1 MKSVY
6 DFIDDKR
13 KGLAATKEDIED
25 FVRKVVS
32 GEAKDY
38 QISAWLMAVCINGMT
53 DEETA
58 ELTFAME
65 KSGEEISLG
74 LPTLCVD
81 KHSTGGVGDK
91 VTLFCTPVCAS
102 LGIFVPKM
110 SGRGLGY
117 TGGTIDKLESIPGLS
132 TSLSAEKFKS
142 TILEAGFAV
151 GSQTGE
157 CVPADKIMYA
167 LRNVTATVE
176 SVPLIASSIM
186 SKKLA
191 TGADALVL
199 DVKTGDGAF
208 MKNEEDAVELSRL
221 MLEIARIKGK
231 KAAAVI
237 TDMNKP
243 LGKTVGNS
251 LEVIEA
257 IEALKG
263 NIDDD
268 FKEVAYRITAEMLC
282 FSGMYT
288 LDEALEAVEAAVH
301 CKTRIALKAF
311 EKMIACQ
318 GGNTDVLYDYSL
330 FPKAKKEIHIVSE
343 KDGFIKN
350 ISCEKTGKTSLML
363 GAGRKTKNDV
373 IDPAAGI
380 VFKKKCGETVE
391 KGEELAVLYTSESDD
406 ELLKFIKKDFESAFE
421 ICDDEVKKRKNV
433 IKVMRNY

>member
-13 KGLAATKEDIED
+13 KGLTAAKEDIDD

-38 QISAWLMAVCINGMT
+38 QIAAWLMAVCINGMT

-65 KSGEEISLG
+65 KSGDEMSLG
-74 LPTLCVD
+74 LPYFCVD

-91 VTLFCTPVCAS
+91 VTLFCAPVCAS

-117 TGGTIDKLESIPGLS
+117 TGGTIDKLESIPGFT
-132 TSLSAEKFKS
+132 TSLTEEKFKD
-142 TILEAGFAV
+142 TVLKAGFAV

-167 LRNVTATVE
+167 LRNATATVE
-176 SVPLIASSIM
+176 SIPLIASSIM

-208 MKNEEDAVELSRL
+208 MKNEDDATELARL

-231 KAAAVI
+231 KATAVI

-243 LGKTVGNS
+243 LGKAVGNS

-263 NIDDD
+263 NFDDD

-282 FSGMYT
+282 LSGMYT
-288 LDEALEAVEAAVH
+288 LDEAMEATDAAV
-301 CKTRIALKAF
+301 KSRTGIALKAF

-318 GGNTDVLYDYSL
+318 GGNTDILYDYSL
-330 FPKAKKEIHIVSE
+330 LPKAAREFHIISE

-350 ISCEKTGKTSLML
+350 ISCEKTGKTSLIL
-363 GAGRKTKNDV
+363 GAGRKTKNDI

-380 VFKKKCGETVE
+380 VFNKKCGDYVK
-391 KGEELAVLYTSESDD
+391 KGEELAVLYTSKSDD
-406 ELLKFIKKDFESAFE
+406 DLQFTAKDFLTAFE
-421 ICDDEVKKRKNV
+421 FCDEEVKTRKNV